1 MTEHTQC
8 GFYLVGWIFHLC
20 IAVLGLCSGT
30 QLNWRQLDPFRSSL
44 SIYLGTAGT
53 VLLTLLTVF
62 HSGGETSVYLSQC
75 PVCHKVSYL
84 ESFDRFFLWPLVF
97 PPTYVLSSV
106 QLNAYADFHSQSEV
120 K

>member
-53 VLLTLLTVF
+53 VLLTLLTDCFPLRRRDLCVL
-62 HSGGETSVYLSQC
+62 V
-75 PVCHKVSYL
+75 PVSCVS
-84 ESFDRFFLWPLVF
+84 
-97 PPTYVLSSV
+97 
-106 QLNAYADFHSQSEV
+106 
-120 K
+120 